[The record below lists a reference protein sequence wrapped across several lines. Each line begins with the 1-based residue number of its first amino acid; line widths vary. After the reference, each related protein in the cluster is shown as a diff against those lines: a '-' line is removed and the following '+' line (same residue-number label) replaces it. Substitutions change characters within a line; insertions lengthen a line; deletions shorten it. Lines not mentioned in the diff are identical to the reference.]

1 MGAKE
6 MAPPFLVFR
15 ITGQQRLRCGHK
27 IIDEFVK
34 IVLAG
39 GVVCRLKS
47 CCFAEQVTSEWGGP
61 WKSELFGNG
70 HECSVKTNSGSRSR
84 LLANFALG
92 RQAILLTSTIPV
104 YFVRRLSDTHVR
116 QRQVGDF
123 SQPLVHRLE
132 IVNSGSR

>member
-1 MGAKE
+1 MV
-6 MAPPFLVFR
+6 PPFFVFR

-47 CCFAEQVTSEWGGP
+47 YCFAEQVTSEWGVP

-70 HECSVKTNSGSRSR
+70 HECSVKTKFGKSQQVASEFCLGSASNFVDQHDSGLLREAVIRYSRS
-84 LLANFALG
+84 AAAG
-92 RQAILLTSTIPV
+92 
-104 YFVRRLSDTHVR
+104 
-116 QRQVGDF
+116 G
-123 SQPLVHRLE
+123 
-132 IVNSGSR
+132 